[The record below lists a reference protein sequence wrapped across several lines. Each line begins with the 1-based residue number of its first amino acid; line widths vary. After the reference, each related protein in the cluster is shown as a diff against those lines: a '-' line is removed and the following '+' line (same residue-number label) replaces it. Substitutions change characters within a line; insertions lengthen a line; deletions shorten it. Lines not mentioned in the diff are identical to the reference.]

1 MGRGLILTIIIVV
14 FGLIVSLSSVFRVWE
29 TEQVVVTKFGKPVR
43 TVKEPGLHFKI
54 PFIEKLRVFE
64 KRLLDYDAASTEI
77 LTQDKKAL
85 IVDNYAKWR
94 IIDPLK
100 LLQAVQNE
108 FGAQSRLDDIIY
120 SELRVEL
127 GRHEFHT
134 IISEKRAEIMEVV
147 TKKSDEKAREYG
159 VEVVDVRIKRADLPR
174 ENENA
179 IFARMEAERKRIANQ
194 YRSEGDEE
202 ALKIRAE
209 TDKQAVIILATAEKT
224 AQQNRGEGDA
234 EATRIYARA
243 FNRNQKFYGL
253 VRTLEA
259 YEKVIDTNTTII
271 LSPDAD
277 FFKYFWEAP

>member
-43 TVKEPGLHFKI
+43 TVKEPGLHFRI

-64 KRLLDYDAASTEI
+64 RRLLDYDAAPTEI

-94 IIDPLK
+94 IIDPLR

-108 FGAQSRLDDIIY
+108 FGAQSRLGDIIY
-120 SELRVEL
+120 SELRVEV
-127 GRHEFHT
+127 GRHAFHT
-134 IISEKRAEIMEVV
+134 IISEKRGEIMEVV

-159 VEVVDVRIKRADLPR
+159 VEVVDVRIKRADLPQ
-174 ENENA
+174 ENE
-179 IFARMEAERKRIANQ
+179 
-194 YRSEGDEE
+194 
-202 ALKIRAE
+202 
-209 TDKQAVIILATAEKT
+209 
-224 AQQNRGEGDA
+224 RGEGDA

-259 YEKVIDTNTTII
+259 YEKAIDSTTTII

>member
-14 FGLIVSLSSVFRVWE
+14 FGLIVTLSSVFRVWE

-43 TVKEPGLHFKI
+43 IVKEPGLHFKI

-64 KRLLDYDAASTEI
+64 KRLLDYDAAPTEI

-94 IIDPLK
+94 IIDPKK

-108 FGAQSRLDDIIY
+108 FGAQSRLRDIIY
-120 SELRVEL
+120 SELRTEL
-127 GRHEFHT
+127 GRHAFHT

-159 VEVVDVRIKRADLPR
+159 VEVVDVRIKRADLPQ

-224 AQQNRGEGDA
+224 AQEIRGEGDA

-259 YEKVIDTNTTII
+259 YEKVIDPNTTII